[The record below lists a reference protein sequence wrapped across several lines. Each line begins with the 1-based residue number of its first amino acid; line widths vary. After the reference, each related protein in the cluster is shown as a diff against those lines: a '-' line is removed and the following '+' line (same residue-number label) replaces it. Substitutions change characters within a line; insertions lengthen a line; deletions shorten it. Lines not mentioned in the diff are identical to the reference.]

1 MNRFQYFG
9 NELEKESL
17 KNPTKRNRPLWYDF
31 APFEVSANLK
41 QQ

>member
-9 NELEKESL
+9 NELEKESF

-31 APFEVSANLK
+31 ALFEVSANLK